1 MTKLTKIQEFA
12 IFCMEAYKTKYKL
25 SGTEILNIFQKYNV
39 FNFLE
44 SSYDLLHTQSMD
56 YIVSEIYEYINNRK

>member
-1 MTKLTKIQEFA
+1 MSKLTKIQEFA
-12 IFCMEAYKTKYKL
+12 IFCMEDYKTKYKL